1 MAKKVKVIP
10 MDNTYKRYVVV
21 DAESQK
27 VLDDSQGMA
36 IELLKKHMQLGIINI
51 ELLNRQRRIQKT

>member
-27 VLDDSQGMA
+27 VLDDS